1 MIPVSRVQELFD
13 AEVVAPGEGNDLY
26 VGGGGYPEQIA
37 RDGDVTYVG
46 GLAGTKAEVREMLEA
61 AGPGRL
67 QVGGRRSRRS
77 RTRRQHTRRQRTRR
91 NRTRRSR
98 SRRQRRSSTR
108 K

>member
-13 AEVVAPGEGNDLY
+13 GDNVAPGKGNDLY

-37 RDGDVTYVG
+37 GEGDVTYIG

-67 QVGGRRSRRS
+67 QVGGRRSRRHRS
-77 RTRRQHTRRQRTRR
+77 RRHRRS
-91 NRTRRSR
+91 RRSR
-98 SRRQRRSSTR
+98 SKRSTR
-108 K
+108 RRTF

>member
-13 AEVVAPGEGNDLY
+13 AEVVAPGKGNDLY
-26 VGGGGYPEQIA
+26 VGGGGYPEQA
-37 RDGDVTYVG
+37 AGEGDVTYVG

-67 QVGGRRSRRS
+67 QVGGRRSRR
-77 RTRRQHTRRQRTRR
+77 QRTRR
-91 NRTRRSR
+91 NRHR
-98 SRRQRRSSTR
+98 SRRHRSRRRRTSTTR